1 MLVLIAL
8 VLIALVFVFV
18 FVGIVLGTICAV
30 ATAISTSSSFIP
42 CYVPFR
48 LGRLEQLINAEL
60 YNYMLQVQKSEF
72 FFWSTREA
80 DVSDRR
86 WYHYWQAI
94 LWPVSGLIEIN
105 KNRSIFPLCHCARCT
120 QDLPFSWWCFAVCAS
135 LANLLQTSPILFTE
149 THAGRSQASTV
160 FFPWDGGGIKVPG
173 SFTNKP
179 AQRWGAETGGREDS
193 EESKEKKAIWKQK
206 RGATQTQ
213 AQRTAFH

>member
-30 ATAISTSSSFIP
+30 AAAISTSSSFIP

-135 LANLLQTSPILFTE
+135 LATLLQTSPILFTE
-149 THAGRSQASTV
+149 THAGRSQDSTV

-179 AQRWGAETGGREDS
+179 AQRWGAEMRGQRGFRRIKRKKSNLKTKTRRNTHTGAENCI
-193 EESKEKKAIWKQK
+193 A
-206 RGATQTQ
+206 
-213 AQRTAFH
+213 